1 MDALPV
7 IFGNEVEAYS
17 FARLF
22 HETYGV
28 NSLVVAEYPRGHINN
43 SSILSVR
50 YCERHIMEDEEKFVA
65 LLNSLAAEFADRT
78 LICLVN
84 VDEGVD
90 VIVRNRHRLASN
102 WFFPFAAPEVVDLAN
117 SKEAMAQV
125 YEKVGEAAP
134 RRAVVHLSQPDTWDA
149 ALTSLPFP
157 IVVKPARA
165 DNPTSLYATGLK
177 KVEVFDDAAAARA
190 KFARLAGRQVDIDLI
205 AQELIPGDDTTQ
217 WVVNGYIDSRG
228 HLSAI
233 GSGRVLLGLHEPSL
247 IGNAGII
254 LTDPDGFLTDRA
266 ERIVRE
272 VGLRGFFSMDV
283 KIDPRTG
290 RAYWLDL
297 NPRAGRGHYYL
308 KVGGVNLARA
318 LVADIAGETAP
329 LQRVNRAGIFAIIPA
344 WLAGRNYVRDPQ
356 LAAQVRRV
364 RRRGPVVNPIAYSK
378 DRHLKR
384 AIFRMLSDIRAV
396 QKMRRFYPH
405 PTESGF

>member
-1 MDALPV
+1 M
-7 IFGNEVEAYS
+7 
-17 FARLF
+17 
-22 HETYGV
+22 
-28 NSLVVAEYPRGHINN
+28 
-43 SSILSVR
+43 
-50 YCERHIMEDEEKFVA
+50 
-65 LLNSLAAEFADRT
+65 
-78 LICLVN
+78 
-84 VDEGVD
+84 
-90 VIVRNRHRLASN
+90 
-102 WFFPFAAPEVVDLAN
+102 
-117 SKEAMAQV
+117 
-125 YEKVGEAAP
+125 
-134 RRAVVHLSQPDTWDA
+134 
-149 ALTSLPFP
+149 
-157 IVVKPARA
+157 
-165 DNPTSLYATGLK
+165 
-177 KVEVFDDAAAARA
+177 
-190 KFARLAGRQVDIDLI
+190 
-205 AQELIPGDDTTQ
+205 
-217 WVVNGYIDSRG
+217 
-228 HLSAI
+228 
-233 GSGRVLLGLHEPSL
+233 
-247 IGNAGII
+247 
-254 LTDPDGFLTDRA
+254 
-266 ERIVRE
+266 RE